1 MSKFD
6 IVREDIASVI
16 RAEIENLLDQ
26 DYDPEEILDELSE
39 VLILLREE
47 YDC

>member
-1 MSKFD
+1 MSQLDD
-6 IVREDIASVI
+6 IREDLTSVI
-16 RAEIENLLDQ
+16 RAEIVNLLDQ
-26 DYDPEEILDELSE
+26 GCDVEEILDELSE